1 LGVHHKEE
9 LTPLNNL
16 HFFSAALIYIIRKA
30 CLSETQSGEM
40 QEIGFN
46 LYSAMLDT
54 AIQSLKQ
61 GKEPDMQHP
70 LGVAIEIKLHVPATA
85 AG

>member
-1 LGVHHKEE
+1 MHHKEE
-9 LTPLNNL
+9 LTPLSNL
-16 HFFSAALIYIIRKA
+16 HFFSAALIDIIRKA
-30 CLSETQSGEM
+30 CLSETQSGKM